1 VTLIIR
7 VDQLEEKGQLESDT
21 SVLVEIYMSWF
32 SKIHVS
38 LQVQSVDEAPV
49 QSFGLFKRRSVEP
62 THVASA
68 TFEALGLVKRVSE
81 VR

>member
-21 SVLVEIYMSWF
+21 SVLVKIYMPWCSQ
-32 SKIHVS
+32 IHAF
-38 LQVQSVDEAPV
+38 LQVQSVDEAPA

-62 THVASA
+62 TPAASA